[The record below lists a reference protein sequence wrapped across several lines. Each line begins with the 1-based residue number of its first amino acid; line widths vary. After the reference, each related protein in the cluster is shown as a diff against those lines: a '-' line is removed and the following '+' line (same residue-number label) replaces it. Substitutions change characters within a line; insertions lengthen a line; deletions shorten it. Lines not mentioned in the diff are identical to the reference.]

1 MNDSRDKHV
10 PAYTIDSV
18 DKALQ
23 VLILLR
29 ECQQVRVSDVSAHL
43 GVARSTAHRLLST
56 LAHRGFVTRDT
67 STRTYRGGP
76 ELLGGNTSQVSG
88 ADIRLEAH
96 AHMVDLCEQTRE
108 TVNLMVLEGA
118 FCRFVD
124 GVNSER
130 PLRTG
135 VRTGVLLP
143 AHATSG
149 GKVLL
154 AELPAQ
160 QLREL
165 YPRGLR
171 RMTDATITD
180 FQQLQ
185 EVLRTVRESAYGL
198 NIGES
203 EPGLSAIAVAIREGA
218 HPVAALALSIPSLRM
233 GTDRVSSLVKALSRT
248 AERISDALT

>member
-1 MNDSRDKHV
+1 MDDSDDRHV

-18 DKALQ
+18 DKALR
-23 VLILLR
+23 VLMLLR
-29 ECQQVRVSDVSAHL
+29 EQQQVRVSDVSAHL

-76 ELLGGNTSQVSG
+76 ELLGGGGSQVTG

-96 AHMVDLCEQTRE
+96 THMVDLCEQTRE

-143 AHATSG
+143 AYATSG

-180 FQQLQ
+180 FQRLQ
-185 EVLRTVRESAYGL
+185 EELRTVRESAFAV

-203 EPGLSAIAVAIREGA
+203 EPGLSAVAVAIRDGA
-218 HPVAALALSIPSLRM
+218 HPVASLALSIPSLRM
-233 GTDRVSSLVKALSRT
+233 GPDRVPRLVKALSRT
-248 AERISDALT
+248 ADRISRALS

>member
-1 MNDSRDKHV
+1 MNDSRVRHV

-29 ECQQVRVSDVSAHL
+29 ERQQVRVSDVSAHL

-67 STRTYRGGP
+67 ASRTYRGGP
-76 ELLGGNTSQVSG
+76 ELLGGGASQVSG
-88 ADIRLEAH
+88 ADILLEAH
-96 AHMVDLCEQTRE
+96 SHMVDLRDQMRE
-108 TVNLMVLEGA
+108 TVNLMVLEGG

-135 VRTGVLLP
+135 VRTGALLP
-143 AHATSG
+143 AYATSG

-180 FQQLQ
+180 FHQLQ
-185 EVLRTVRESAYGL
+185 EELRTVRESAHAL

-203 EPGLSAIAVAIREGA
+203 EPGLSAIAVAIRQGA
-218 HPVAALALSIPSLRM
+218 HPVAALALSIPSMRM
-233 GTDRVSSLVKALSRT
+233 GPDRVPSLVKALSQT
-248 AERISDALT
+248 AARIGDALT